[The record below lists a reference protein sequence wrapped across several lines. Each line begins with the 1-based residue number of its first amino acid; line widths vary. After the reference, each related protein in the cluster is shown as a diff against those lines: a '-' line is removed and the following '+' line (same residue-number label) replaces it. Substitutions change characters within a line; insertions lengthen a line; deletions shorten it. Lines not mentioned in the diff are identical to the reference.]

1 MGGKAGRSGP
11 VGNLNASR
19 HSWRS
24 FWRRRALKASDK
36 WVLPVIEGYAS
47 GLANDKPGLT
57 EGETRMIEIAQIA
70 RGATMLILAE
80 AARSGFVCKVDGTWD
95 LSPGAKELGKF
106 LSVERASLQ
115 TLGLGRRAKPVHDL
129 AKQIQAAREAD
140 GA

>member
-1 MGGKAGRSGP
+1 MAGKPGRSGP

-47 GLANDKPGLT
+47 GLASDKPGLT

-70 RGATMLILAE
+70 RGASMLILAE
-80 AARSGFVCKVDGTWD
+80 CARSGFMCRVDGTWD
-95 LSPGAKELGKF
+95 LSPGSKELARF
-106 LSVERASLQ
+106 LSVERSALQ
-115 TLGLGRRAKPVHDL
+115 TLGLERRARPLDDL
-129 AKQIQAAREAD
+129 ASRVIAMHKD
-140 GA
+140 TGT